1 MNTLFEIIALSWR
14 IPGFIFSFFFYRG
27 TRLLILS
34 AAKRIFEKKLKTREK
49 LTWTAYSESLEIPG
63 ALPYMMCTTSRWN
76 PHAPLGSLGPFNVM
90 EHVEIDLASPRQ
102 SARGWIITIFRGDF
116 EVVKLIYPGNSKEEG
131 WVKIDLPSD
140 QYRILVRYYGY
151 HDDTI
156 FPAVRIDGVIACE
169 ARNAGNEMAKSLAF
183 FEKNVVNRKGIFYF
197 FTQYYIFQ
205 LLRWKKLLP
214 ENLVRHLYLPV
225 GDPQITRYRYGII
238 KPSQQLKL
246 TFDNAIFDKA
256 DVYVTY
262 CNRWGFPVF
271 WDKVETNLFHSLV
284 VPEDMVY
291 LVRVVNFLNQD
302 ELELETYHFND
313 QVLTQELPI
322 QPDEKRTNVTNILDS
337 KISHTTNNK
346 NLTAHRGD
354 LCPQEK
360 KMNMQKFV
368 FWSGVYTISLGVSF
382 FIPGYLEF
390 FGFKTPELYW
400 TLNTGCFVTFVGV
413 ILIYCSRNLKER
425 AGIVYANSV
434 LRILGFF
441 MLAGFGLF
449 GELGKIAVLAG
460 ITDLAIGLTYLF
472 GLPGAQKKS
481 HSDLLFDR
489 EAA

>member
-1 MNTLFEIIALSWR
+1 MNTLFQIIALFWR
-14 IPGFIFSFFFYRG
+14 IPGFVISFFFYRG

-34 AAKRIFEKKLKTREK
+34 AARRIFEKKLKAREK
-49 LTWTAYSESLEIPG
+49 LSWTAYSESLEIPG

-76 PHAPLGSLGPFNVM
+76 PHAPLGSLGPFNVA
-90 EHVEIDLASPRQ
+90 EQIEIDLASPRK
-102 SARGWIITIFRGDF
+102 SARGWIITVFRGDF
-116 EVVKLIYPGNSKEEG
+116 EVVKLIYPGNSKDEG
-131 WVKIDLPSD
+131 WVKIDLPPD

-151 HDDTI
+151 HGNTV
-156 FPAVRIDGVIACE
+156 FPAVRIDGMVASD
-169 ARNAGNEMAKSLAF
+169 ARDVGDEMGKSLAF

-205 LLRWKKLLP
+205 LLRWKSFLP

-238 KPSQQLKL
+238 NASQQLEL
-246 TFDNAIFDKA
+246 TFDNEIFDKA

-271 WDKVETNLFHSLV
+271 WDKVETNSFHSRV
-284 VPEDMVY
+284 APEDLVY
-291 LVRVVNFLNQD
+291 LVRVVNFLNQE

-313 QVLTQELPI
+313 RVTQQEPVKVE
-322 QPDEKRTNVTNILDS
+322 DKRTSLQGVDT
-337 KISHTTNNK
+337 K
-346 NLTAHRGD
+346 NSRVLRGN
-354 LCPQEK
+354 LSQQES

-382 FIPGYLEF
+382 FIPGYLAF
-390 FGFKTPELYW
+390 FGFKTPDAMYW

-425 AGIVYANSV
+425 AGIVYANAV

-449 GELGKIAVLAG
+449 GELGKIAIVAG
-460 ITDLAIGLTYLF
+460 IIDLAIGVTYLL
-472 GLPGAQKKS
+472 GLPANQKKS
-481 HSDLLFDR
+481 HGDLLLDR

>member
-1 MNTLFEIIALSWR
+1 MNTLFQIIALSWR
-14 IPGFIFSFFFYRG
+14 IPGFVISFLFYRG

-34 AAKRIFEKKLKTREK
+34 AAKRIFEKKLRAREK
-49 LTWTAYSESLEIPG
+49 LSWTAYSESLEIPG

-76 PHAPLGSLGPFNVM
+76 PHAPLGSLGPFNVA
-90 EHVEIDLASPRQ
+90 EQIEIDLASPRK
-102 SARGWIITIFRGDF
+102 SARGWIITVFRGDF
-116 EVVKLIYPGNSKEEG
+116 EVVKLIYPGNSKDEG
-131 WVKIDLPSD
+131 WVKIDLPPD

-151 HDDTI
+151 HGNTV
-156 FPAVRIDGVIACE
+156 FPAVRIDGMVACE
-169 ARNAGNEMAKSLAF
+169 ARDVGDEMGKSLAF

-197 FTQYYIFQ
+197 LTQYYIFQ
-205 LLRWKKLLP
+205 LLRWKIFLP

-238 KPSQQLKL
+238 NASQQLEL
-246 TFDNAIFDKA
+246 TFDNEIFDKA

-271 WDKVETNLFHSLV
+271 WDKVETNSFLSRAA
-284 VPEDMVY
+284 PEDLVY
-291 LVRVVNFLNQD
+291 LVRVVNFLNQE

-313 QVLTQELPI
+313 RVTQQEPVKVEDKWTSL
-322 QPDEKRTNVTNILDS
+322 QGVNA
-337 KISHTTNNK
+337 K
-346 NLTAHRGD
+346 NSRMLRGN
-354 LCPQEK
+354 LSQQES
-360 KMNMQKFV
+360 KMNIQKFV

-382 FIPGYLEF
+382 FIPGYLAF
-390 FGFKTPELYW
+390 FGFKTPDAMYW

-425 AGIVYANSV
+425 AGIVYANAV

-449 GELGKIAVLAG
+449 GELGKIAILAG
-460 ITDLAIGLTYLF
+460 IIDLAIGVTYLL
-472 GLPGAQKKS
+472 GLPANQKKS
-481 HSDLLFDR
+481 HGDLLLDR